1 MTTRVSFVRHG
12 EADNPQNVYY
22 GRLPGFGL
30 SVEGRRQAQ
39 HAAVYLAKRVTTS
52 GLPSPSSPQTPP
64 ASVCELAAI
73 YCSPLRRAHQTA
85 TILAERLPG
94 LSPVISPYL
103 TEVYTPF
110 DGQPRTVMR
119 ARDWDF
125 YTGTQPPY
133 EQPLDVVARVRRF
146 IAQARARHPGQHVV
160 AVTHG
165 DVVTFL
171 LLWAM
176 GRPVEHAH
184 KADVARLGIETVYPS
199 PASISLLSFE
209 TDDEDERPRIEYV
222 NPYA

>member
-1 MTTRVSFVRHG
+1 MKTYISIVRHG
-12 EADNPQNVYY
+12 EVDNPQDVYY

-30 SVEGRRQAQ
+30 SAEGRRQAQ
-39 HAAVYLAKRVTTS
+39 RAAAYLAERITTS
-52 GLPSPSSPQTPP
+52 RRTTVV
-64 ASVCELAAI
+64 SVSELAVL
-73 YCSPLRRAHQTA
+73 YSSPLRRAHETA
-85 TILAERLPG
+85 CILVERLPG

-110 DGQPRTVMR
+110 DGQPRTTMR

-133 EQPLDVVARVRRF
+133 EQPGDVVARGRRF
-146 IAQARARHPGQHVV
+146 IAQARAQHPGQHVV

-176 GRPVEHAH
+176 GRPVAHAH
-184 KADVARLGIETVYPS
+184 KADVARLGIASVYPS
-199 PASISLLSFE
+199 PASISTLTFE
-209 TDDEDERPRIEYV
+209 TDDEDERPQIEYV